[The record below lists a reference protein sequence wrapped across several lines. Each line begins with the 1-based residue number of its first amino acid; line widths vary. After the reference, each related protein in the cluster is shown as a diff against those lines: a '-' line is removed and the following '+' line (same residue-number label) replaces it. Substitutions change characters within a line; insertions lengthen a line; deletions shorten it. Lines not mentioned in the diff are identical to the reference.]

1 MNLYVLVR
9 ILEKKTTH
17 RKRSTKSDGGKT
29 YPYCKRRQHT
39 ELQFQVWRPL
49 LQENKQIA
57 KNDSNRDMSITQFV
71 ASTMADIFTP
81 K

>member
-1 MNLYVLVR
+1 MEFANS
-9 ILEKKTTH
+9 IGLETFYSINT
-17 RKRSTKSDGGKT
+17 TKSDGGKT

-39 ELQFQVWRPL
+39 ELQFQVWQPL

-57 KNDSNRDMSITQFV
+57 KNDSNRDMSIPQFV